1 MRVKTITCSG
11 ANENTSIDGLLS
23 LLSEFPMAEAGI
35 QISAEKCSVG
45 TPRYS
50 WIIKLASAA
59 QKLSKPVQL
68 ALHINKEWVEDFC
81 SGIIAPE
88 LSEFMALSYSDGSK
102 IFRRLQLNFKIGREK
117 EPDIDMLAAMVNGL
131 PEHRF
136 VFSYNPNNAAII
148 RELYRR
154 GVMFDNLFDS
164 SFGEGVIPI
173 CREGIVF
180 EDRLQG
186 YAGGLG
192 PENIKNELDKINDV
206 NLLSSVVYVD
216 AEGHLKGADGSMSL
230 EKARDFISKI
240 LQWEDANV

>member
-11 ANENTSIDGLLS
+11 ANENTSVGGLLD

-35 QISAEKCSVG
+35 QISADKCRNG
-45 TPRYS
+45 MPRYH
-50 WIIKLASAA
+50 WIKQVAAEARKLA
-59 QKLSKPVQL
+59 KPVQL
-68 ALHINKEWVEDFC
+68 ALHINKDWVEDFC
-81 SGIIAPE
+81 NGAVAPE
-88 LSEFMALSYSDGSK
+88 LSEFMALAYADGSR
-102 IFRRLQLNFKIGREK
+102 IFRRLQLNFKIGRER
-117 EPDIDMLAAMVNGL
+117 EPDIDTVAAMVAAY
-131 PEHRF
+131 PAHRF
-136 VFSYNPNNAAII
+136 VFSYNPNNAVII

-164 SFGEGVIPI
+164 SFGEGVMPI

-206 NLLSSVVYVD
+206 NLLSAIVYVD
-216 AEGHLKGADGSMSL
+216 AEGHLKGEDGSMSL
-230 EKARDFISKI
+230 DKARDFICKI

>member
-11 ANENTSIDGLLS
+11 ANENTSVSGLLD
-23 LLSEFPMAEAGI
+23 LLSEFPKAEAGI
-35 QISAEKCSVG
+35 QISADKCRNG
-45 TPRYS
+45 MPRYF
-50 WIIKLASAA
+50 WIKQLAAEA
-59 QKLSKPVQL
+59 QKLSRPVQL
-68 ALHINKEWVEDFC
+68 ALHINKDWVEDFC
-81 SGIIAPE
+81 NGIIAPE
-88 LSEFMALSYSDGSK
+88 ISEFMALAYADGSR

-117 EPDIDMLAAMVNGL
+117 EPDINTVAAMVAAYSA
-131 PEHRF
+131 HRF
-136 VFSYNPNNAAII
+136 IFSYNPNNAAII

-164 SFGEGVIPI
+164 SFGEGVMPI

-216 AEGHLKGADGSMSL
+216 AQGRLEGADESMSL
-230 EKARDFISKI
+230 DKARDFICKI